1 MKRRN
6 FLIGG
11 IGALATGTTGCAGVG
26 IRQVIAPS
34 SPNVKPAEMDGFLV
48 ALDGAMNRITE
59 NPAGGHFLS
68 ELQQRP
74 SREQDARLLRQGMR
88 ALLLVGN
95 FGDLSVAG
103 QVHPGVQQRL
113 QYSAPELDS
122 TTLGLMDH
130 LQSLSPAARAN
141 MQSALRQDAGLGD
154 RVLETIDLEASSV
167 GVPVRRRLQLR
178 AMGKHIIGRLQHSSD
193 MFIDEYVTKSQKV
206 LSQPGSVAETQRLM
220 AAHMGEPAFKARRQE
235 AENAALRWQ
244 AMELQKIPIGYQS
257 LEKEDTGETRSDE
270 EESEAWYRAGN
281 RLLGFGAIMTVVGWL
296 IIALGSGTG
305 SDGLII
311 IGLIPG
317 VTVGP
322 LAFLLGLVTILLGG
336 LIDITDGP

>member
-1 MKRRN
+1 MKRRD
-6 FLIGG
+6 FLMGG
-11 IGALATGTTGCAGVG
+11 IGAWATGTTGCAG
-26 IRQVIAPS
+26 IRQIIAPS
-34 SPNVKPAEMDGFLV
+34 WPNVTPAEMDSFLV
-48 ALDGAMNRITE
+48 DLDGAMNRITE
-59 NPAGGHFLS
+59 DPAGERFLS

-88 ALLLVGN
+88 TLLLAGN

-113 QYSAPELDS
+113 QYSASEMDS
-122 TTLGLMDH
+122 TTLGVMNH

-154 RVLETIDLEASSV
+154 RVLEAIDLEVSSV

-206 LSQPGSVAETQRLM
+206 LSQPGSAAETQRLM
-220 AAHMGEPAFKARRQE
+220 AAHMGQPAFKTRRQE
-235 AENAALRWQ
+235 AENAAQRWQ
-244 AMELQKIPIGYQS
+244 AMELQEIPIGYQS
-257 LEKEDTGETRSDE
+257 LAKEETSE
-270 EESEAWYRAGN
+270 EESDRWYRAGN
-281 RLLGFGAIMTVVGWL
+281 RLLGFGTITTVIGWL
-296 IIALGSGTG
+296 IIAIGAGIN
-305 SDGLII
+305 SDGLVV

-322 LAFLLGLVTILLGG
+322 LAFLLGIVTILLGG

>member
-1 MKRRN
+1 MKRRD

-11 IGALATGTTGCAGVG
+11 IGAVATGTTGCAG
-26 IRQVIAPS
+26 IRQVISPS
-34 SPNVKPAEMDGFLV
+34 WPNVTPAEMDGFLV
-48 ALDGAMNRITE
+48 DLDSAMNRITE
-59 NPAGGHFLS
+59 NPAGERFLS

-74 SREQDARLLRQGMR
+74 SREQDAQLLRQGMR
-88 ALLLVGN
+88 TLLLAGN

-113 QYSAPELDS
+113 QYSASEIDS

-141 MQSALRQDAGLGD
+141 MQSALRQDAKLGD
-154 RVLETIDLEASSV
+154 RVLEAIDLEASSV
-167 GVPVRRRLQLR
+167 GVPIRRRLQLR
-178 AMGKHIIGRLQHSSD
+178 TMGKHIIGRLQHSSD
-193 MFIDEYVTKSQKV
+193 MFIDEYVTKSQKI
-206 LSQPGSVAETQRLM
+206 LSQPGSAAETQRLM
-220 AAHMGEPAFKARRQE
+220 AAHMGEPTFKVRRQE

-244 AMELQKIPIGYQS
+244 AMELQEIPIGYQS
-257 LEKEDTGETRSDE
+257 LEKEDTSEEKSG
-270 EESEAWYRAGN
+270 EESDSWYRAGN
-281 RLLGFGAIMTVVGWL
+281 RLLGFGTVTTIVGWL
-296 IIALGSGTG
+296 IIALGAGIG
-305 SDGLII
+305 SDGLLI

-336 LIDITDGP
+336 LIDIADGP

>member
-1 MKRRN
+1 MKRRD
-6 FLIGG
+6 FLMGG
-11 IGALATGTTGCAGVG
+11 IGAWATGTTGCAG

-34 SPNVKPAEMDGFLV
+34 WPNVTPAEMDGFLV
-48 ALDGAMNRITE
+48 TLDGAMNRITE
-59 NPAGGHFLS
+59 NPAGERFLS

-74 SREQDARLLRQGMR
+74 SRERDARLLRQGMR
-88 ALLLVGN
+88 TLLLAGN

-113 QYSAPELDS
+113 QYSASEMNS
-122 TTLGLMDH
+122 TTLGLMNH

-154 RVLETIDLEASSV
+154 RVLEAIDLEVSSV

-220 AAHMGEPAFKARRQE
+220 AAHMGKPAFKTRRQE
-235 AENAALRWQ
+235 AENAAQRWQ
-244 AMELQKIPIGYQS
+244 AMELQEIPIGYQA
-257 LEKEDTGETRSDE
+257 LAKEETSE
-270 EESEAWYRAGN
+270 EESDAWYRAGN
-281 RLLGFGAIMTVVGWL
+281 RLLGYGVIVTAVGWL
-296 IIALGSGTG
+296 IIAIGAGT
-305 SDGLII
+305 SDGLIFL
-311 IGLIPG
+311 GMIPG

-322 LAFLLGLVTILLGG
+322 LAILLGIATILLGG

>member
-1 MKRRN
+1 MKRRD

-11 IGALATGTTGCAGVG
+11 IGAVATGTTGCAG
-26 IRQVIAPS
+26 IRQVISPS
-34 SPNVKPAEMDGFLV
+34 WPNVTPAEMDGFLV
-48 ALDGAMNRITE
+48 DLDSAMNRITE
-59 NPAGGHFLS
+59 NPAGERFLS

-88 ALLLVGN
+88 TLLLAGN

-113 QYSAPELDS
+113 QYSASEIDS
-122 TTLGLMDH
+122 TTLGVMDH

-141 MQSALRQDAGLGD
+141 MQSALRQDAKLGD
-154 RVLETIDLEASSV
+154 RVLEAIDLEASSV
-167 GVPVRRRLQLR
+167 GVPIRRRLQLR

-193 MFIDEYVTKSQKV
+193 MFIDEYVTKSQKI
-206 LSQPGSVAETQRLM
+206 LSQPGSAAETQRLM
-220 AAHMGEPAFKARRQE
+220 AAHMGEPTFKVRRQE

-244 AMELQKIPIGYQS
+244 AMELQEIPIGYQS
-257 LEKEDTGETRSDE
+257 LEKEDTSEEKSG
-270 EESEAWYRAGN
+270 EESDSWYRAGN
-281 RLLGFGAIMTVVGWL
+281 RLLGFGTVTTIVGWL
-296 IIALGSGTG
+296 IIALGAGIG
-305 SDGLII
+305 SDGLLI

-336 LIDITDGP
+336 LIDIADGP

>member
-1 MKRRN
+1 MKRRD
-6 FLIGG
+6 FLMGG
-11 IGALATGTTGCAGVG
+11 IGAWATGTTGCAG
-26 IRQVIAPS
+26 IRQIIAPS
-34 SPNVKPAEMDGFLV
+34 WPNVTPAEMDGFLV

-59 NPAGGHFLS
+59 NPAGERFLS

-74 SREQDARLLRQGMR
+74 SREQDARLLRQGVR
-88 ALLLVGN
+88 TLLLAGN

-113 QYSAPELDS
+113 QYSASEMDS
-122 TTLGLMDH
+122 TTLGVMDH

-154 RVLETIDLEASSV
+154 RVLETIDLEVSSV

-206 LSQPGSVAETQRLM
+206 LSQPGSVTETQRLM
-220 AAHMGEPAFKARRQE
+220 AAHIGKPAFKTRRQE
-235 AENAALRWQ
+235 AENAALHWQ
-244 AMELQKIPIGYQS
+244 AMELQEIPIGYQS
-257 LEKEDTGETRSDE
+257 LAKEDTRKARSDE
-270 EESEAWYRAGN
+270 EESEAWYRTGN
-281 RLLGFGAIMTVVGWL
+281 RLLGFGAITTIVGWL
-296 IIALGSGTG
+296 IIALGAGIG
-305 SDGLII
+305 SDGLVI

-322 LAFLLGLVTILLGG
+322 LAFLLGIVTILLGG

>member
-1 MKRRN
+1 MKRRD
-6 FLIGG
+6 FLMGG
-11 IGALATGTTGCAGVG
+11 IGAWATGTTGCAG

-34 SPNVKPAEMDGFLV
+34 WPNVTPAEMDGFLV
-48 ALDGAMNRITE
+48 TLDGAMNRITE
-59 NPAGGHFLS
+59 NPAGERFLS

-74 SREQDARLLRQGMR
+74 SRERDARLLRQGMR
-88 ALLLVGN
+88 TLLLAGN

-113 QYSAPELDS
+113 QYSASEMNS
-122 TTLGLMDH
+122 TTLGLMNH

-154 RVLETIDLEASSV
+154 RVLEAIDLEASSV

-206 LSQPGSVAETQRLM
+206 LSQSGSVAETQHLM
-220 AAHMGEPAFKARRQE
+220 AAHMGEPAFKTRRQE
-235 AENAALRWQ
+235 AENAAQRWQ
-244 AMELQKIPIGYQS
+244 AMELQEIPIGYQA
-257 LEKEDTGETRSDE
+257 LAKEETSE
-270 EESEAWYRAGN
+270 EESDAWYRAGN
-281 RLLGFGAIMTVVGWL
+281 RLLGYGVIVTAVGWL
-296 IIALGSGTG
+296 IIAIGAKT
-305 SDGLII
+305 SDGLIFL
-311 IGLIPG
+311 GMIPG

-322 LAFLLGLVTILLGG
+322 LSILLGIATILLGG

>member
-1 MKRRN
+1 MKRRD

-11 IGALATGTTGCAGVG
+11 IGAVATGTTGCAG
-26 IRQVIAPS
+26 IRQVISPS
-34 SPNVKPAEMDGFLV
+34 WPNVTPAEMDGFLV
-48 ALDGAMNRITE
+48 DLDGAMNRIAE
-59 NPAGGHFLS
+59 NPAGERFLS

-88 ALLLVGN
+88 TLLLAGN

-113 QYSAPELDS
+113 QYSALEMDS
-122 TTLGLMDH
+122 TVLGAMDH
-130 LQSLSPAARAN
+130 LQSLSPAARADI
-141 MQSALRQDAGLGD
+141 QSALRRDARLGD
-154 RVLETIDLEASSV
+154 RVLEAIDLEASSV
-167 GVPVRRRLQLR
+167 GVPIRRRLQLR

-193 MFIDEYVTKSQKV
+193 MFIDEYVTKSQKI

-220 AAHMGEPAFKARRQE
+220 AVRMGEPAFKVRRQE

-244 AMELQKIPIGYQS
+244 AMELQEIPIGYQS
-257 LEKEDTGETRSDE
+257 LEKKDTGEARSDE

-281 RLLGFGAIMTVVGWL
+281 RLMGFGAITTVIGWL
-296 IIALGSGTG
+296 IIAIGSGIG
-305 SDGLII
+305 SDGLLI

>member
-1 MKRRN
+1 
-6 FLIGG
+6 
-11 IGALATGTTGCAGVG
+11 
-26 IRQVIAPS
+26 
-34 SPNVKPAEMDGFLV
+34 MDGFLV

-88 ALLLVGN
+88 SLLLVGN
-95 FGDLSVAG
+95 FGDLSAAG

-154 RVLETIDLEASSV
+154 RVLETIDLEANSV

-206 LSQPGSVAETQRLM
+206 LSQPASAAETQRLM

-244 AMELQKIPIGYQS
+244 AMELQAMPIGYQA
-257 LEKEDTGETRSDE
+257 LAKEDTGEERSDE
-270 EESEAWYRAGN
+270 EASDSWYRAGN
-281 RLLGFGAIMTVVGWL
+281 RLMGFGVINDPSWL
-296 IIALGSGTG
+296 VDNCSRRWNR
-305 SDGLII
+305 
-311 IGLIPG
+311 
-317 VTVGP
+317 
-322 LAFLLGLVTILLGG
+322 
-336 LIDITDGP
+336 

>member
-1 MKRRN
+1 MKRRD
-6 FLIGG
+6 FLMGG
-11 IGALATGTTGCAGVG
+11 IGAWATGTTGCAG

-34 SPNVKPAEMDGFLV
+34 WPNVTPAEMDGFLV
-48 ALDGAMNRITE
+48 SLDGAMNRITE
-59 NPAGGHFLS
+59 NPAGERFLS

-74 SREQDARLLRQGMR
+74 SRERDARLLRQGMR
-88 ALLLVGN
+88 TLLLAGN

-113 QYSAPELDS
+113 QYSASEMNS
-122 TTLGLMDH
+122 TTLGLMNH

-154 RVLETIDLEASSV
+154 RVLEAIDLEASSV

-206 LSQPGSVAETQRLM
+206 LSQSGSVAETQHLM
-220 AAHMGEPAFKARRQE
+220 AAHMGEPAFKTRRQE
-235 AENAALRWQ
+235 AENAAQRWQ
-244 AMELQKIPIGYQS
+244 AMELQEIPIGYQA
-257 LEKEDTGETRSDE
+257 LAKEETSE
-270 EESEAWYRAGN
+270 EESDAWYRAGN
-281 RLLGFGAIMTVVGWL
+281 RLLGYGVIVTAVGWL
-296 IIALGSGTG
+296 IIAIGAKT
-305 SDGLII
+305 SDGLIFL
-311 IGLIPG
+311 GMIPG

-322 LAFLLGLVTILLGG
+322 LSILLGIATILLGG

>member
-1 MKRRN
+1 MKRRD

-11 IGALATGTTGCAGVG
+11 IGAVATGTTGCAG
-26 IRQVIAPS
+26 IRQVISPS
-34 SPNVKPAEMDGFLV
+34 WPNVTPAEMDGFLV
-48 ALDGAMNRITE
+48 DLDGAMNRITE
-59 NPAGGHFLS
+59 NPAGERFLS

-88 ALLLVGN
+88 TLLLAGN

-113 QYSAPELDS
+113 QYSASEMDS
-122 TTLGLMDH
+122 TVLGAMDH
-130 LQSLSPAARAN
+130 LQSLSPAARAD
-141 MQSALRQDAGLGD
+141 MQSALRRDARLGD
-154 RVLETIDLEASSV
+154 RVLEAIDLEASSV

-193 MFIDEYVTKSQKV
+193 MFIDEYVTKSQKI

-220 AAHMGEPAFKARRQE
+220 AVRMGEPAFKVRRQE

-244 AMELQKIPIGYQS
+244 AMELQEIPIGYQS
-257 LEKEDTGETRSDE
+257 LEKEDTREARSDE

-281 RLLGFGAIMTVVGWL
+281 RLMGFGAITTVIGWL
-296 IIALGSGTG
+296 IIAIGSGIG
-305 SDGLII
+305 SDGLLI

>member
-1 MKRRN
+1 MKRRD
-6 FLIGG
+6 FLMGG
-11 IGALATGTTGCAGVG
+11 IGAWATGTTGCAG
-26 IRQVIAPS
+26 IRQIIAPS
-34 SPNVKPAEMDGFLV
+34 WPNITPAEMDGFLV
-48 ALDGAMNRITE
+48 SLDGAMNRITE
-59 NPAGGHFLS
+59 NPAGERFLS

-88 ALLLVGN
+88 TLLLAGN

-113 QYSAPELDS
+113 QYSASEMDS
-122 TTLGLMDH
+122 TILGVMDH

-154 RVLETIDLEASSV
+154 RVLEAIDLETSSV

-244 AMELQKIPIGYQS
+244 AMELQEIPIGYQS
-257 LEKEDTGETRSDE
+257 LAKEETGE

-281 RLLGFGAIMTVVGWL
+281 RLMGFGAITTVIGWL
-296 IIALGSGTG
+296 IIAIGSGIS
-305 SDGLII
+305 SDGLIV

-317 VTVGP
+317 VTIGP
-322 LAFLLGLVTILLGG
+322 LAFLLGIVTILLGG

>member
-1 MKRRN
+1 MKRRD

-11 IGALATGTTGCAGVG
+11 MGAVATGTTGCAG
-26 IRQVIAPS
+26 IRQVISPS
-34 SPNVKPAEMDGFLV
+34 WPNVTPAEMDGFLV
-48 ALDGAMNRITE
+48 DLDGAMNRITE
-59 NPAGGHFLS
+59 NPAGERFLS

-88 ALLLVGN
+88 TLLLAGN

-113 QYSAPELDS
+113 QYSASEMDS
-122 TTLGLMDH
+122 TVLGAMDH
-130 LQSLSPAARAN
+130 LQSLSPAARAD
-141 MQSALRQDAGLGD
+141 MQSALRRDARLGD
-154 RVLETIDLEASSV
+154 RVLEAIDLEASSV
-167 GVPVRRRLQLR
+167 GVPIRRRLQLR

-193 MFIDEYVTKSQKV
+193 MFIDEYVTKSQKI

-220 AAHMGEPAFKARRQE
+220 AVRMGEPAFKVRRQE

-244 AMELQKIPIGYQS
+244 AMELQEIPIGYQS
-257 LEKEDTGETRSDE
+257 LEKGDTRAARSDE

-281 RLLGFGAIMTVVGWL
+281 RLMGFGAITTVIGWL
-296 IIALGSGTG
+296 IIAIGSGIG
-305 SDGLII
+305 SDGLLI

>member
-1 MKRRN
+1 MKRRD

-11 IGALATGTTGCAGVG
+11 IGAVATGTTGCAG
-26 IRQVIAPS
+26 IRQVISPS
-34 SPNVKPAEMDGFLV
+34 WPNVTPAEMDGFLV
-48 ALDGAMNRITE
+48 DLDGAMNRITE
-59 NPAGGHFLS
+59 NPAGERFLS

-88 ALLLVGN
+88 TLLFAGN

-122 TTLGLMDH
+122 TTLGVMDH

-141 MQSALRQDAGLGD
+141 MQSALRQDAKLGD
-154 RVLETIDLEASSV
+154 RVLEAIDLEASSV
-167 GVPVRRRLQLR
+167 GVPIRRRLQLR

-193 MFIDEYVTKSQKV
+193 MFIDEYVTKSQKI

-220 AAHMGEPAFKARRQE
+220 AMRMGESAFKARHQE

-244 AMELQKIPIGYQS
+244 AMELQAIPIGYQS
-257 LEKEDTGETRSDE
+257 LAKENAGEKISEE

-281 RLLGFGAIMTVVGWL
+281 RLMGFGAITTVIGWL
-296 IIALGSGTG
+296 IIALASGIG
-305 SDGLII
+305 SDGLLV

-336 LIDITDGP
+336 LIDLTDGP

>member
-1 MKRRN
+1 MKRRD

-11 IGALATGTTGCAGVG
+11 IGAVATGTTGCAG
-26 IRQVIAPS
+26 IRQVISPS
-34 SPNVKPAEMDGFLV
+34 WPNVTPAEMDGFLV
-48 ALDGAMNRITE
+48 DLDSAMNRITE
-59 NPAGGHFLS
+59 NPAGERFLS

-88 ALLLVGN
+88 TLLLAGN

-113 QYSAPELDS
+113 QYSASEIDS

-141 MQSALRQDAGLGD
+141 MQSALRQDAKLGD
-154 RVLETIDLEASSV
+154 RVLEAIDLEASSV
-167 GVPVRRRLQLR
+167 GVPIRRRLQLR
-178 AMGKHIIGRLQHSSD
+178 TMGKHIIGRLQHSSD
-193 MFIDEYVTKSQKV
+193 MFIDEYVTKSQKI
-206 LSQPGSVAETQRLM
+206 LSQPGSAAETQRLM
-220 AAHMGEPAFKARRQE
+220 AAHMGEPTFKVRRQE
-235 AENAALRWQ
+235 AENAARRWQ
-244 AMELQKIPIGYQS
+244 AMELQEIPIGYQS
-257 LEKEDTGETRSDE
+257 LEKEDTSEEKSG
-270 EESEAWYRAGN
+270 EESDSWYRAGN
-281 RLLGFGAIMTVVGWL
+281 RLLGFGTVTTIVGWL
-296 IIALGSGTG
+296 IIALGAGIG
-305 SDGLII
+305 SDGLLI

-336 LIDITDGP
+336 LIDIADGP

>member
-1 MKRRN
+1 MKRRD
-6 FLIGG
+6 FLLGG
-11 IGALATGTTGCAGVG
+11 VGALATGTTGCAG
-26 IRQVIAPS
+26 IRQVIAPNW
-34 SPNVKPAEMDGFLV
+34 PNVTPAEMDGFLV

-59 NPAGGHFLS
+59 NPAGERFLS

-74 SREQDARLLRQGMR
+74 SRERDARLLRQGMR
-88 ALLLVGN
+88 TLLLAGN

-103 QVHPGVQQRL
+103 QVHPGVQKRL
-113 QYSAPELDS
+113 QYSASEMDS
-122 TTLGLMDH
+122 TILDVMDH

-141 MQSALRQDAGLGD
+141 MQSALRRDAGLGD

-178 AMGKHIIGRLQHSSD
+178 TMGKHIVGRLQHSSD

-206 LSQPGSVAETQRLM
+206 LSQPASVAETQRLL
-220 AAHMGEPAFKARRQE
+220 AAHMGEPAFKTRHQE

-244 AMELQKIPIGYQS
+244 ALELQEIPIGYQS
-257 LEKEDTGETRSDE
+257 LEKKDTGE
-270 EESEAWYRAGN
+270 EESDAWYRVGT
-281 RLLGFGAIMTVVGWL
+281 RLLGFGAITTGVGWL
-296 IIALGSGTG
+296 IIALGAGTS

-322 LAFLLGLVTILLGG
+322 LAFLLGIITILLGG

>member
-1 MKRRN
+1 MKRRD
-6 FLIGG
+6 FLMGG
-11 IGALATGTTGCAGVG
+11 IGAWATGTTGCAG
-26 IRQVIAPS
+26 IRQIIAPS
-34 SPNVKPAEMDGFLV
+34 WPNVTPAEMDGFLV
-48 ALDGAMNRITE
+48 DLDGAMNRITE
-59 NPAGGHFLS
+59 NPAGERFLS

-88 ALLLVGN
+88 TLLLAGN

-113 QYSAPELDS
+113 QYSASEMDS
-122 TTLGLMDH
+122 TILGVMDH

-154 RVLETIDLEASSV
+154 RVLEAIDLEVSSV

-206 LSQPGSVAETQRLM
+206 LAQPGSVAETQRLM
-220 AAHMGEPAFKARRQE
+220 AAHMGEPAFKTRRQE

-244 AMELQKIPIGYQS
+244 AMELQEIPIGYQS
-257 LEKEDTGETRSDE
+257 LAKEETSE
-270 EESEAWYRAGN
+270 EESDRWYRAGN
-281 RLLGFGAIMTVVGWL
+281 RLLGYGVIMTAVGWL
-296 IIALGSGTG
+296 IIAIGAGIG
-305 SDGLII
+305 SDGLVV

-322 LAFLLGLVTILLGG
+322 LAFLLGIVTILLGG
-336 LIDITDGP
+336 LIDITDDP

>member
-11 IGALATGTTGCAGVG
+11 IGALATGTTGCAG

-34 SPNVKPAEMDGFLV
+34 WPNVKPAEMDGFLV

-59 NPAGGHFLS
+59 NPAGARFLS

-141 MQSALRQDAGLGD
+141 MQSALRQDVGLGD
-154 RVLETIDLEASSV
+154 RVLETVDLEASSI

-220 AAHMGEPAFKARRQE
+220 AAHMGEPAFKVRRQE

-244 AMELQKIPIGYQS
+244 AMELQKMPIGYQS
-257 LEKEDTGETRSDE
+257 LAKEDTGETRSDE
-270 EESEAWYRAGN
+270 EESEAWYRVGN
-281 RLLGFGAIMTVVGWL
+281 RLLGFGVITTVVGWL
-296 IIALGSGTG
+296 IIALGAGIG

-322 LAFLLGLVTILLGG
+322 LAFLLGIVTILLGG
-336 LIDITDGP
+336 LVDITDGP

>member
-1 MKRRN
+1 MKRRD

-11 IGALATGTTGCAGVG
+11 IGAVATGTTGCAG
-26 IRQVIAPS
+26 IRQVISPS
-34 SPNVKPAEMDGFLV
+34 WPNVTPAEMDGFLV
-48 ALDGAMNRITE
+48 DLDSAMNRITE
-59 NPAGGHFLS
+59 NPAGERFLS

-88 ALLLVGN
+88 TLLLAGN

-113 QYSAPELDS
+113 QYSASEIDS

-141 MQSALRQDAGLGD
+141 MQSALRQDAKLGD
-154 RVLETIDLEASSV
+154 RVLEAIDLEASSV
-167 GVPVRRRLQLR
+167 GVPIRRRLQLR
-178 AMGKHIIGRLQHSSD
+178 TMGKHIIGRLQHSSD
-193 MFIDEYVTKSQKV
+193 MFIDEYATKSQKI
-206 LSQPGSVAETQRLM
+206 LSQPGSAAETQHLM
-220 AAHMGEPAFKARRQE
+220 AAHMGESAFKARRQE

-244 AMELQKIPIGYQS
+244 AMELQEIPIGYQS
-257 LEKEDTGETRSDE
+257 LEKEDTSEEKSG
-270 EESEAWYRAGN
+270 EESDSWYRAGN
-281 RLLGFGAIMTVVGWL
+281 RLLGFGTVTTIVGWL
-296 IIALGSGTG
+296 IIALGAGIG
-305 SDGLII
+305 SDGLLI

-336 LIDITDGP
+336 LIDIADGP

>member
-1 MKRRN
+1 MKRRD

-11 IGALATGTTGCAGVG
+11 IGAVATGTTGCAG
-26 IRQVIAPS
+26 IRQVISPS
-34 SPNVKPAEMDGFLV
+34 WPNVTPAEMDGFLV
-48 ALDGAMNRITE
+48 DLDGAMNRITE
-59 NPAGGHFLS
+59 NPAGERFLS

-88 ALLLVGN
+88 TLLLAGN

-113 QYSAPELDS
+113 QYSASEMNS
-122 TTLGLMDH
+122 TTLGVMDH

-141 MQSALRQDAGLGD
+141 MQSALRRDARLGD
-154 RVLETIDLEASSV
+154 RVLEAIDLEASSV

-193 MFIDEYVTKSQKV
+193 MFIDEYVTKSQKI
-206 LSQPGSVAETQRLM
+206 LSQPGSVAETQRLT
-220 AAHMGEPAFKARRQE
+220 AAHMGESAFNIRSQE

-244 AMELQKIPIGYQS
+244 AMELQAIPIGYQS
-257 LEKEDTGETRSDE
+257 LEKEDTRAARSDE

-281 RLLGFGAIMTVVGWL
+281 RLMGFGAITTVIGWL
-296 IIALGSGTG
+296 IIALGAGTG
-305 SDGLII
+305 SDGLLI

-336 LIDITDGP
+336 LIDLTDGP

>member
-1 MKRRN
+1 MKRRD
-6 FLIGG
+6 FLMGG
-11 IGALATGTTGCAGVG
+11 IGAWATGTTGCAG
-26 IRQVIAPS
+26 IRQIIAPS
-34 SPNVKPAEMDGFLV
+34 WPNVAPAEMDGFLV
-48 ALDGAMNRITE
+48 DLDGAMNRITE
-59 NPAGGHFLS
+59 NPAGERFLS

-88 ALLLVGN
+88 TLLLAGN

-113 QYSAPELDS
+113 QYSASEMDS
-122 TTLGLMDH
+122 TTLGVMDH
-130 LQSLSPAARAN
+130 LQSLSPVARAN
-141 MQSALRQDAGLGD
+141 MQSALRRDAKLGD
-154 RVLETIDLEASSV
+154 RVLEAIDLEASSV

-206 LSQPGSVAETQRLM
+206 LSQPASVAETQRLM

-244 AMELQKIPIGYQS
+244 AMELQEMPIGYQS
-257 LEKEDTGETRSDE
+257 LAKEETSE
-270 EESEAWYRAGN
+270 EESDAWYRAGN
-281 RLLGFGAIMTVVGWL
+281 RLLGFGAITTVVGWL
-296 IIALGSGTG
+296 IIAIGAGIS
-305 SDGLII
+305 SDGLVI

-322 LAFLLGLVTILLGG
+322 LAFLLGIVTILLGG

>member
-1 MKRRN
+1 MKRRD
-6 FLIGG
+6 FLMGG
-11 IGALATGTTGCAGVG
+11 IGAWATGTTGCAG
-26 IRQVIAPS
+26 IRQIIAPS
-34 SPNVKPAEMDGFLV
+34 WPNVTPAEMDGFLV
-48 ALDGAMNRITE
+48 DLDGAMNRITE
-59 NPAGGHFLS
+59 NPAGERFLS

-88 ALLLVGN
+88 TLLFTGN

-113 QYSAPELDS
+113 QYSASEIDS

-141 MQSALRQDAGLGD
+141 MQSALRRDARLGD
-154 RVLETIDLEASSV
+154 RVLEAIDLETSSV

-235 AENAALRWQ
+235 AENAAQRWQ
-244 AMELQKIPIGYQS
+244 AMELQEIPIGYQA
-257 LEKEDTGETRSDE
+257 LAKEDTGE
-270 EESEAWYRAGN
+270 EESDAWYRAGN
-281 RLLGFGAIMTVVGWL
+281 RLLGYGVIMTAVGWL
-296 IIALGSGTG
+296 IIAIGAGTS
-305 SDGLII
+305 SDGLVV

-322 LAFLLGLVTILLGG
+322 LAFLLGIVTILLGG